1 MTDFTPWLRPTL
13 FGPFVTTW
21 SFTTLAHVIAGTLV
35 LPNGERLDGW
45 LVSMLVM
52 SFFGAACVVGLLA
65 ADLVLLK
72 AGLRKLPTNGTA
84 WLSAL
89 LTPAGVYVTWM
100 IFGLGDGE
108 SIPMLVLSI
117 GAPFL
122 TAPLGLRFA
131 LGQRP

>member
-13 FGPFVTTW
+13 FGPFLTTW
-21 SFTTLAHVIAGTLV
+21 SFATLAHLVAGALV

-45 LVSMLVM
+45 LLSMLLM
-52 SFFGAACVVGLLA
+52 SFFGAACVVGLLL
-65 ADLVLLK
+65 ADVALLRT
-72 AGLRKLPTNGTA
+72 GLRQLPTHGRA

-89 LTPAGVYVTWM
+89 LAPVGVYAAWM

-108 SIPMLVLSI
+108 SIPQLVFSI
-117 GAPFL
+117 GAPFVL
-122 TAPLGLRFA
+122 APLALRFA